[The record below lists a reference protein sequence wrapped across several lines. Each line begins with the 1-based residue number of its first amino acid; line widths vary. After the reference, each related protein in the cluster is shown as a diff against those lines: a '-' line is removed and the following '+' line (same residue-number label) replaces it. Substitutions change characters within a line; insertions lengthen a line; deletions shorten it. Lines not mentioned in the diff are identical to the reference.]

1 MPRGTPWRRL
11 LTAAIAAVAIFVYWT
26 HAAERGVREAVPS
39 TGATAARDG
48 ASFGASF
55 GASSGTGFGASVGF
69 ADTRRLEEHYEKH
82 GAEFGAASRQDYL
95 RLAQK
100 LRDAPAG
107 GPILEAVRRDGVVTR
122 FDRQTGAFIAFN
134 ANGVIRTFFRPNDGE
149 RYWRRQAERDQ

>member
-11 LTAAIAAVAIFVYWT
+11 LTAALAALAIFVCWT
-26 HAAERGVREAVPS
+26 HATERGAREAAPS
-39 TGATAARDG
+39 PGATAARDG
-48 ASFGASF
+48 A
-55 GASSGTGFGASVGF
+55 GFGPGVGF

>member
-1 MPRGTPWRRL
+1 MMPRGTPWRRL
-11 LTAAIAAVAIFVYWT
+11 LTAALAALAIFIYWT
-26 HAAERGVREAVPS
+26 QAAERGARQAAPS
-39 TGATAARDG
+39 PGATAARDG
-48 ASFGASF
+48 A
-55 GASSGTGFGASVGF
+55 GFGGDVGF
-69 ADTRRLEEHYEKH
+69 ADTRRLEEHFEKH
-82 GAEFGAASRQDYL
+82 GAEFGATSRQDYL